1 VPTSARSPR
10 AQALRAL
17 VLALVASGGATVA
30 HAVGGGHLVS
40 GSGVLVA
47 TALLTGATL
56 PFVRSGLTDVRSAV
70 LLAALQVAA
79 HVVHGLAAMAA
90 GSPVHGTGTGP
101 SHAAHGIRP
110 LGRIDT
116 GVGTGAGTADPGGV
130 VATSALTDLLPTP
143 TMLLAHV
150 AAAVTIGVLLTR
162 SEESWR
168 VACALLAT
176 VGVAL
181 TRAVLSLAHGAVAL
195 IHAVA
200 ATCAGLRDP
209 RPRPS
214 DGRVPADVWR
224 ARTPV
229 RRGPPA
235 CLLT

>member
-1 VPTSARSPR
+1 
-10 AQALRAL
+10 

-56 PFVRSGLTDVRSAV
+56 PFVRFGLTAVRSAV

-116 GVGTGAGTADPGGV
+116 GAGTGAGTG
-130 VATSALTDLLPTP
+130 ATSALTDLLPTP